1 MSNAAEMA
9 LEALPGGVFQSFIL
23 LGSNT
28 RTVAAFVSIV
38 LSSASTG
45 FTAASMSYDFDTSVS
60 KRRNSPKMYG
70 YLPDEGRGVV
80 FVLMFLLSVLQLV
93 AKVFSTA
100 LLALTNPLWLII
112 WVSGDLLFY
121 LGYKLARRDFIY
133 FTPFKGITKYIM
145 SFMERMVG
153 KVLVDYTGLMLLR
166 GPYGKRGS
174 LLSLCVFS

>member
-1 MSNAAEMA
+1 MA
-9 LEALPGGVFQSFIL
+9 FEALPGGVFQSFIL

-28 RTVAAFVSIV
+28 RTVAACVSIV

-112 WVSGDLLFY
+112 WVSGDHLFY
-121 LGYKLARRDFIY
+121 LGYKLARNDYIWY
-133 FTPFKGITKYIM
+133 VPVTGISMYIGTNVD
-145 SFMERMVG
+145 RICG
-153 KVLVDYTGLMLLR
+153 KLLVDYTGLMLLR
-166 GPYGKRGS
+166 GPYGKR
-174 LLSLCVFS
+174 F